1 MNHKSSTNEPPLDVA
16 VLLDKHVRA
25 ADLAITS
32 LLRLPES
39 FTTIRLLAD
48 IGVARKELSEVKSYI
63 HDTYRSVTIEP
74 GDDDYLV
81 LHAIE
86 ERLERTLR
94 TAMADGP
101 SEDQI
106 NLLVSTIEK
115 GLHIVSHLT
124 SP

>member
-1 MNHKSSTNEPPLDVA
+1 MNRKWSTNEPPIDLATLVE
-16 VLLDKHVRA
+16 KHVRA

-32 LLRLPES
+32 LQHLPES

-48 IGVARKELSEVKSYI
+48 IGVARKELSQVKSYL

-74 GDDDYLV
+74 ADDDYLI

-86 ERLERTLR
+86 ERLEHALR
-94 TAMADGP
+94 TAITDST

-106 NLLVSTIEK
+106 SLLVSTIEK

>member
-1 MNHKSSTNEPPLDVA
+1 MNRKWSTNEPPIDLA
-16 VLLDKHVRA
+16 TLLDKHVRA

-32 LLRLPES
+32 LQHLPES

-48 IGVARKELSEVKSYI
+48 IGVARKELSQIKSYI
-63 HDTYRSVTIEP
+63 HDTYRRVTIEP

-86 ERLERTLR
+86 ERLGHALR
-94 TAMADGP
+94 TVIADST

-106 NLLVSTIEK
+106 DLLVSTIEK

>member
-1 MNHKSSTNEPPLDVA
+1 MNRKWSTNEPPIDLA
-16 VLLDKHVRA
+16 TLLDKHVQA

-32 LLRLPES
+32 LQHLPES
-39 FTTIRLLAD
+39 FMTIRLLAD
-48 IGVARKELSEVKSYI
+48 IGVARKELSQVRSYI

-74 GDDDYLV
+74 EDDDYLI

-86 ERLERTLR
+86 ERLEHALG
-94 TAMADGP
+94 TAIMDST

-115 GLHIVSHLT
+115 GLQIVSHLT

>member
-1 MNHKSSTNEPPLDVA
+1 MNRKWSTNEPPIDLA
-16 VLLDKHVRA
+16 TLMDKHVRA

-32 LLRLPES
+32 LQHLPES

-48 IGVARKELSEVKSYI
+48 IGVARKELSQVQSYI
-63 HDTYRSVTIEP
+63 QDTYRSVTIEP
-74 GDDDYLV
+74 GDDDYLI

-86 ERLERTLR
+86 ERLEHALR
-94 TAMADGP
+94 TTIMDNT